1 MHDDLK
7 SARRRK
13 LAGESEG
20 KNLRRVY
27 GQGSAAEMQIEM
39 DSRVGRFAAE
49 PVAIMEAISRNVL
62 HRKSFDRYAPLDHPS
77 GLRQCGK
84 CGSWLPLEAFAR
96 SSCRACL
103 NQLKAAERTP
113 ERKRYQANRS
123 GKLKRKRAYYRKKPA
138 VSRPVPQ
145 YKAKR
150 RQSERQ
156 RRLAKSIALRVG
168 KKSGYRVARKAR
180 TGDLTGQTFS
190 LLTVIA
196 RAENQYGHR
205 RWLCRCE
212 CGGECIVRA
221 RDLVQKNTGSCGCN
235 RRKRLPGFSNTIICR
250 TPVYRVWESIK
261 QRCSNPAV
269 KAFRWC
275 GARGIGFDPAWQQFE
290 GFLRDMGPTYFP
302 HAHLHRRDHDK
313 GYDKDNCVWVAKLT
327 SDDKPVLNADRLIEV
342 VKAHPG
348 CTGHDVAK
356 RVERTYGTVYEQLS
370 RLEKAAQLRRELG
383 GGNKPARFYPI

>member
-1 MHDDLK
+1 
-7 SARRRK
+7 
-13 LAGESEG
+13 
-20 KNLRRVY
+20 
-27 GQGSAAEMQIEM
+27 MQIKV
-39 DSRVGRFAAE
+39 DSRYRVGGLAAE
-49 PVAIMEAISRNVL
+49 PLVIMEANSRNVL

-77 GLRQCGK
+77 GLRQCNK

-96 SSCRACL
+96 SSCRACV
-103 NQLKAAERTP
+103 NQLRAAEHER
-113 ERKRYQANRS
+113 ERKRYQASRR
-123 GKLKRKRAYYRKKPA
+123 GKLKQKRAYDRKKPA
-138 VSRPVPQ
+138 ISKPLPE

-150 RQSERQ
+150 RQSERRQ
-156 RRLAKSIALRVG
+156 RLAKSIAPRVG
-168 KKSGYRVARKAR
+168 KKSGYQAARKAR

-221 RDLVQKNTGSCGCN
+221 TDLVQKKTGTCGCN
-235 RRKRLPGFSNTIICR
+235 RRKRLPGFSNTVICR

-269 KAFRWC
+269 KGFRWC
-275 GARGIGFDPAWQQFE
+275 GARGIGFDSAWQHFE

-302 HAHLHRRDHDK
+302 HAHLHRRDRDK
-313 GYDKDNCVWVAKLT
+313 NYDKDNCVWVAQLT
-327 SDDKPVLNADRLIEV
+327 SDDKAVLNADQLIEII
-342 VKAHPG
+342 KAHPG

-356 RVERTYGTVYEQLS
+356 RIKRTYGTVYEQLC
-370 RLEKAAQLRRELG
+370 RLDKASQLRRELG